1 MPETNLI
8 PKYETMLFSD
18 IFPSLTE
25 FNSLLND
32 SNFASMTNFLSDSNK
47 SLLYYLLY
55 AEYGNTPIANR
66 SINQFNIKL
75 ITTIFKFG
83 PTWQKNLE
91 IQEAL
96 RDLSEED
103 LMTGSKM
110 IYNMASNNNGVPTT
124 DTIEELPYLYN
135 QNVNKN
141 KRGKLEA
148 YDFLNDLLKA
158 DVSSVFIKKFKD
170 LFVSFVVPQCVDIY
184 VSEYEEE
191 EDYEY

>member
-1 MPETNLI
+1 MPNTALI

-18 IFPSLTE
+18 IFPTLNDFKTLINASDFFPMTKFLTE
-25 FNSLLND
+25 D
-32 SNFASMTNFLSDSNK
+32 NK
-47 SLLYYLLY
+47 TLLYYLLF

-66 SINQFNIKL
+66 SVNQFYIKL

-91 IQEAL
+91 TQEKIRAL
-96 RDLSEED
+96 TDEE

-110 IYNMASNNNGVPTT
+110 IFNSAQNPNGLPTT
-124 DTIEELPYLYN
+124 DTSEEVNYLYS
-135 QNVNKN
+135 QNVNKS

-158 DVSSVFIKKFKD
+158 DVSSVFIKKFRV
-170 LFVSFVVPQCVDIY
+170 LFVSFVVPPCTDIF
-184 VSEYEEE
+184 VSYNEGD
-191 EDYEY
+191 DYEY

>member
-1 MPETNLI
+1 MPNTELI

-18 IFPSLTE
+18 IFPSQE
-25 FNSLLND
+25 DFISLLNA
-32 SNFASMTNFLSDSNK
+32 SNFAPMTNFLEDDNK
-47 SLLYYLLY
+47 TLLYYLLY

-66 SINQFNIKL
+66 SVNQFNIKL
-75 ITTIFKFG
+75 ITTIFKYG

-91 IQEAL
+91 MQKKL
-96 RDLSEED
+96 RDLTDEE

-110 IYNMASNNNGVPTT
+110 IYNMAANNNGLPTT
-124 DTIEELPYLYN
+124 DTSDEVPYLYS

-170 LFVSFVVPQCVDIY
+170 LFVSFVVPPCTDIF
-184 VSEYEEE
+184 VSEYEED
-191 EDYEY
+191 DYEY